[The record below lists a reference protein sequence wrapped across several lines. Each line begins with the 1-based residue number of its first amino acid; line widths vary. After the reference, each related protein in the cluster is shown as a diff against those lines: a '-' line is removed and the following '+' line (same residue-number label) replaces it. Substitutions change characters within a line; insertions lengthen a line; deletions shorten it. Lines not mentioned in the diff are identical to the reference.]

1 MVRNGAPCAAEM
13 LHHTL
18 CLLQRLA
25 ASGVTMPK
33 SSSKRGVKRDSAQYL
48 HSTPQV
54 VSVARELAPDPVGR
68 GNCREARL
76 SRFGARQPP
85 PRTAKTPAPC
95 SAGRNLARLV

>member
-33 SSSKRGVKRDSAQYL
+33 SSSVKWDSAQYL
-48 HSTPQV
+48 HGTPQV

-85 PRTAKTPAPC
+85 PRTAFAPAPC